1 MNISTNN
8 PASRVTIRGKIND
21 RQDPNRQRREIAIEK
36 EESRKLPLKDYPL
49 THNSVPQGLEVELIA
64 ERSQSKCQA
73 SFHRYPEESRF
84 GEGAHIYT
92 ATTRLRDYSQCG
104 RFHSFLQ
111 EAGVLT
117 PETEVNLDFEKSGAV
132 IRVYLT

>member
-1 MNISTNN
+1 MSISTNSST
-8 PASRVTIRGKIND
+8 PRIAIRGRIND
-21 RQDPNRQRREIAIEK
+21 REDPNGQRREIVIEK

-49 THNSVPQGLEVELIA
+49 THNGVPQGLEVELIA
-64 ERSQSKCQA
+64 VRSQSKCHA
-73 SFHRYPEESRF
+73 SFHRYPEESRY

-132 IRVYLT
+132 IRVYFP